1 MKTYPVVLTIA
12 GSDSSGGA
20 GIQADLKTMS
30 AIGVFGT
37 SAITAITAQNT
48 CEVRDIQGIEPD
60 IVRQQIEAVLDDLP
74 CTTVK
79 LGMLYSRATIETI
92 ADCLQRYP
100 LRNIVLD
107 PVMVSTSGCRL
118 IEEEAISAVKT
129 LLLPQATVITP
140 NIPEAEI
147 LSGLAIDSEKDMEKA
162 ANRLFQ
168 AGCRAVLVKGGHLKG
183 AESCDI
189 LFMPNSVPVRY
200 TSPRISTR
208 NTHGTGCTFSSAI
221 ASYLALG
228 HRLTDAVSLAKK
240 YLTQA
245 LQTGADITIGSGHGS
260 VNHFFAPR
268 VFILNYGKTDY
279 FFCAVRLGQI
289 YYHQLPAYPKP
300 ESGIFYF
307 GNQPS
312 ATRNRTEWSRIFFPY
327 S

>member
-147 LSGLAIDSEKDMEKA
+147 LSGLTIDSEKDMEKA

-189 LFMPNSVPVRY
+189 LFMPDSVPVRY

-228 HRLTDAVSLAKK
+228 HMLTDAVSLAKK

-245 LQTGADITIGSGHGS
+245 LQAGADIAIGNGHGS

-268 VFILNYGKTDY
+268 VLTPLNPIKDENLY
-279 FFCAVRLGQI
+279 
-289 YYHQLPAYPKP
+289 
-300 ESGIFYF
+300 
-307 GNQPS
+307 
-312 ATRNRTEWSRIFFPY
+312 
-327 S
+327 

>member
-1 MKTYPVVLTIA
+1 
-12 GSDSSGGA
+12 
-20 GIQADLKTMS
+20 MS

-221 ASYLALG
+221 ASYLALE
-228 HRLTDAVSLAKK
+228 HMLTDAVSLAKK

-260 VNHFFAPR
+260 VNHFFAPH
-268 VFILNYGKTDY
+268 VLTPLNPIKDENLY
-279 FFCAVRLGQI
+279 
-289 YYHQLPAYPKP
+289 
-300 ESGIFYF
+300 
-307 GNQPS
+307 
-312 ATRNRTEWSRIFFPY
+312 
-327 S
+327 

>member
-268 VFILNYGKTDY
+268 VLTPLNPITAIAIDNKLVPQNEWNDRILTDGNKITIIR
-279 FFCAVRLGQI
+279 AT
-289 YYHQLPAYPKP
+289 
-300 ESGIFYF
+300 F
-307 GNQPS
+307 GG
-312 ATRNRTEWSRIFFPY
+312 
-327 S
+327 

>member
-162 ANRLFQ
+162 PTDFFKP
-168 AGCRAVLVKGGHLKG
+168 GCRAVLSERRTFERSRILRHTLYAQFCSCSLHLTPHFYPEY
-183 AESCDI
+183 ARNRVY
-189 LFMPNSVPVRY
+189 LFF
-200 TSPRISTR
+200 
-208 NTHGTGCTFSSAI
+208 C
-221 ASYLALG
+221 
-228 HRLTDAVSLAKK
+228 HRLLFGVGTQVDRCRFPRQKISHPSFTDRGRHCNRKRSWFGKP
-240 YLTQA
+240 
-245 LQTGADITIGSGHGS
+245 
-260 VNHFFAPR
+260 FFRPSC
-268 VFILNYGKTDY
+268 FNPI
-279 FFCAVRLGQI
+279 
-289 YYHQLPAYPKP
+289 KP
-300 ESGIFYF
+300 
-307 GNQPS
+307 N
-312 ATRNRTEWSRIFFPY
+312 
-327 S
+327 